1 MKLKPSVNVNIEQEG
16 DTVKY
21 SKVCSITD
29 ELYEVSI
36 PLHKYQ
42 DIKSGNLIQNVL
54 PDMDLGQR
62 EFLISGITPAE
73 WEDIFSRYEE
83 K

>member
-1 MKLKPSVNVNIEQEG
+1 MKLELSVNVKIEQQG

-21 SKVCSITD
+21 SKVCSVTD
-29 ELYEVSI
+29 KLYEVSI

-42 DIKSGNLIQNVL
+42 DIRSGNLIQNVL
-54 PDMDLGQR
+54 PNMNPDQR

-73 WEDIFSRYEE
+73 WEDIFDRYEE
-83 K
+83 E